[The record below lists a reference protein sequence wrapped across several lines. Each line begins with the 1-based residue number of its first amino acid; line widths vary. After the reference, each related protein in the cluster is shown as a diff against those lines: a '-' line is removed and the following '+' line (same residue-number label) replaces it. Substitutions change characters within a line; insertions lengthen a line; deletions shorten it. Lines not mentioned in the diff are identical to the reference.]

1 MDGSRRGSLRLENGP
16 GLAKSRDNHP
26 GPGTW
31 IERRETIRDRAA
43 VRRAGVVG
51 ARGASAMPRRRSTA
65 AGGPDALGPG
75 RLDTYLFYW
84 IGQIDNLYKRA
95 ILDALRPMR
104 INLPWWRTL
113 AVLTERGPVTV
124 GELAR
129 ITVIERTALT
139 RVIDQMVKRGF
150 VRRIGRKGDGRVVE
164 IHIEPE
170 GRALYRRI
178 LPEARAVYG
187 RAVAGLS
194 PRQVAALIAELKHI
208 RERLPGP

>member
-1 MDGSRRGSLRLENGP
+1 
-16 GLAKSRDNHP
+16 
-26 GPGTW
+26 
-31 IERRETIRDRAA
+31 
-43 VRRAGVVG
+43 
-51 ARGASAMPRRRSTA
+51 MPKKRS
-65 AGGPDALGPG
+65 GALGPG
-75 RLDTYLFYW
+75 RLDSYLFYW

-104 INLPWWRTL
+104 INLAWWRTL
-113 AVLTERGPVTV
+113 AVLTERGPQTV

-150 VRRIGRKGDGRVVE
+150 VQRKVRAGDRRVSE
-164 IHIEPE
+164 IHLAAE

-178 LPEARAVYG
+178 LPESRAVYL

-194 PRQVAALIAELKHI
+194 PAEVTALIVELKKI
-208 RERLPGP
+208 RAKLPGP